1 MPWEQTS
8 AQLQYIEDRC
18 KAMKR
23 EAGKIQSMLE
33 FMRGRPAFETL
44 CEDQMKQL
52 EGEIAVLYAFIKASR
67 ECFLK
72 LPEVA

>member
-23 EAGKIQSMLE
+23 EAGKIEDMLR
-33 FMRGRPAFETL
+33 FMKGRPNFETL

-52 EGEIAVLYAFIKASR
+52 ENEIGMLFAFVKASR
-67 ECFLK
+67 QHFLS